1 MIAQTRWLH
10 ACALA
15 AGLIA
20 APDAGRAQQVE
31 MALAVESR
39 EAGAAAAS
47 VDAFVAQSAA
57 AMMRQ
62 VQVLT
67 EPGREAGNGIVD
79 LPCDRQPQPAEM
91 GIARMRPDAI
101 VTAVVWRIRANQ
113 LIERLEQPLSVCFPA
128 NRYRPDR
135 AYHNVIRFNSEWLAR
150 RGAGRGFVLSG
161 YAQPGEAPA
170 TLGRDRAF
178 WVRQESGANL
188 QRRLVPVDAGC
199 SEVPGEARWVHY
211 VLSTERPGAGSGS
224 TAPRPAT
231 PCRRQ
236 GP

>member
-1 MIAQTRWLH
+1 MTTRWMY

-15 AGLIA
+15 AGLTGAPHA
-20 APDAGRAQQVE
+20 AQAQRVE
-31 MALAVESR
+31 IALAVEPG

-47 VDAFVAQSAA
+47 VDAFVAQSTA
-57 AMMRQ
+57 AMLRQ

-67 EPGREAGNGIVD
+67 EPGRGLGNEIVD

-199 SEVPGEARWVHY
+199 SDVPGEARWVHY
-211 VLSTERPGAGSGS
+211 VLSTERAGAGT
-224 TAPRPAT
+224 TAATARPAA
-231 PCRRQ
+231 CRRQ